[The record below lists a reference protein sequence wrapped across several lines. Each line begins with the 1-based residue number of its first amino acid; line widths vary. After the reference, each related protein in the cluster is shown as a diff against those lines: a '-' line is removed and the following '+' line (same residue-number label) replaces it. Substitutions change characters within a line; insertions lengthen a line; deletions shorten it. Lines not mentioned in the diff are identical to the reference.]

1 MFFPIIRNHPKALLL
16 FGTACFLIWQLP
28 DLIFHPNDILLSG
41 GGDGLKSYFCFYYHI
56 HYDDS
61 LIHFTGMNY
70 PHGEH
75 YLFTDG
81 FPLITW
87 LVQLLPFLKPFG
99 IGLIHCSLVLSLWLT
114 PLFIFLILKKMKTET
129 WIALLGAFSLFL
141 LQPQFPRLF
150 SHLSLAYSLFFPL
163 SWYILIRYNEESNF
177 MVHTHSLQ

>member
-1 MFFPIIRNHPKALLL
+1 MNQAYFYLYRNRSKALLL
-16 FGTACFLIWQLP
+16 FISACFLIWQLP

-87 LVQLLPFLKPFG
+87 LVQLLPFLKPYG
-99 IGLIHCSLVLSLWLT
+99 IGLIHWSLVLSLWLT
-114 PLFIFLILKKMKTET
+114 PFFIYLILKKMKTELFILFIRLIT
-129 WIALLGAFSLFL
+129 ISLSYSPASVFL
-141 LQPQFPRLF
+141 
-150 SHLSLAYSLFFPL
+150 
-163 SWYILIRYNEESNF
+163 
-177 MVHTHSLQ
+177 